1 MSLAGH
7 RISRTLLLGLVHSG
21 RWGILQF
28 LYQTFD
34 ACWRILS
41 VEKLLSLLCSNG
53 GIVANANGLRCFVS
67 RGCCGFVDFLV
78 SKRPDFVVQ
87 VRAHS
92 AAIFSGKHF
101 IARRHFIV
109 WAKSTRK

>member
-67 RGCCGFVDFLV
+67 RGCRGFVDFLV

-87 VRAHS
+87 VRDPFGCNLLWQTFYRTQTSHRM
-92 AAIFSGKHF
+92 GK
-101 IARRHFIV
+101 IYP
-109 WAKSTRK
+109 K